1 MTRHSAGQTRF
12 DPRLSQQSQRFD
24 AGNHSVRVALVAI
37 HCNPRPAAFLG
48 SHPLQRLQVLMSA
61 PGEEMEFD
69 PLDTMPRMTAGA
81 QPQLLPQMP
90 ATNDGLAPRP
100 RLVQGEILSDDGGRL
115 YEKVGRRIRPLQ
127 RLYSGPRG
135 EVLEL
140 PVESQAEQR
149 ATAPTSQ
156 ASQSPGAESPKPEAQ
171 PKTRPEAPAEH
182 RPSPQPLFRRPLQ
195 RPGEA
200 FKSPPSGVRGVMRE
214 PFPPENGAP
223 TVNAQRLKTTV
234 PERWIKPWEFQISR
248 EEALYDMRVAASSH
262 AGLSAFIR
270 GLTNWFGNRSALREA
285 GRKWRALLAGKS
297 PDEQLWAVRPPR
309 GMITR
314 PAVRD
319 WARQTLERAGYDPRV
334 MLAEW
339 EIFWRRKG
347 L

>member
-1 MTRHSAGQTRF
+1 MTRYSARQTHF
-12 DPRLSQQSQRFD
+12 DPRLRQQSQRFD
-24 AGNHSVRVALVAI
+24 AGNNSVRVALVAI
-37 HCNPRPAAFLG
+37 HCNPQPAAFLG

-61 PGEEMEFD
+61 PGEAIEID
-69 PLDTMPRMTAGA
+69 PLNAIRSMTAGA
-81 QPQLLPQMP
+81 QPQLLPQIP

-100 RLVQGEILSDDGGRL
+100 RLVQGEILSDDSGRL

-140 PVESQAEQR
+140 PVESQTEQR
-149 ATAPTSQ
+149 AAEPMTQ
-156 ASQSPGAESPKPEAQ
+156 ASQSPDAEAPKSEAQ
-171 PKTRPEAPAEH
+171 AKTQAEAPAER
-182 RPSPQPLFRRPLQ
+182 RPSPPRLSRRPIQ

-200 FKSPPSGVRGVMRE
+200 FKSPPSDVRGVMRE
-214 PFPPENGAP
+214 PFPHGNGAP
-223 TVNAQRLKTTV
+223 NVSAQRLKTTI
-234 PERWIKPWEFQISR
+234 PERWINPWEFQISR

-262 AGLSAFIR
+262 VGLRAFIR

-319 WARQTLERAGYDPRV
+319 WARQTLERAGYDPRL

-347 L
+347 M